1 MGIIITKTTNG
12 IVFDTTGLPGS
23 GTAFAIKKFIP
34 DNYPNMDDILLYN
47 DRVVANSASG
57 TSYSLNLD
65 GSQSAYPVSEISGVP
80 ITSLSQLF
88 DVFTSLMVSQ

>member
-1 MGIIITKTTNG
+1 MGMTIIKTANG

-34 DNYPNMDDILLYN
+34 DNYPNVDDVLLYN
-47 DRVVANSASG
+47 DRIVANSAAG

-65 GSQSAYPVSEISGVP
+65 GSQSAYPVSEIAGTP
-80 ITSLSQLF
+80 IESLEQLF
-88 DVFTSLMVSQ
+88 DVFTSIMTN